1 MQLLQTHS
9 MVIMSAVLKQF
20 LKNKN
25 LYKILTVVLDF
36 FCIQSL
42 YKLDIVTKSTL
53 QTLLLKLIKVLKFIV
68 NVKNIHIQK
77 NFHKI

>member
-77 NFHKI
+77 KFP